1 MLDIDEK
8 RAKIKKALPYWR
20 KVYTSL
26 FASLTSLLFSV
37 IILDAYT
44 NAYQKNEVDFSGR
57 AVRVVLCLLFPIF
70 SVFVAWVVFNYFD
83 NLDLFNKR
91 DYLEKREKTK
101 KIRPLIAEKPYLLGF
116 AIEMLFSAAIF
127 TSAYDMALSFFFPNI
142 NIAISRL
149 LAVVTMAILRLLQ
162 LWSLQDKWEV
172 EIEHPLFAEKAIFK
186 RNRDPYTFKAHQMVW
201 QPIGFVIL
209 FSLVCSIVTS
219 YGFVLFLAVF
229 YIIISPD
236 MWWAILGLPII
247 IIAATYVI
255 RLIHNTRKRAIL
267 IKKLKQMEREGLAEV
282 KIKGRKYLSATFT
295 FLPFSVEIVDKE
307 GERYQCRVIS
317 ASKINAPMYFKI
329 DEYLV
334 EHGMHLRGG
343 ALLSKAPGYMGA
355 AAVDIS
361 GMGGKENPTN
371 MMFGFRMAHKL
382 KFPEGEGHKV
392 VILSPTPTTAFSVH
406 GREFSPIDTGERI
419 GDYTI
424 YTATGLFN
432 HIERQSRKGKRDY
445 DY

>member
-1 MLDIDEK
+1 MFDFQITPRLK
-8 RAKIKKALPYWR
+8 SAVPYIR
-20 KVYTSL
+20 KVYTSI
-26 FASLTSLLFSV
+26 FSSLAAVLFSY
-37 IILDAYT
+37 IILESYM
-44 NAYQKNEVDFSGR
+44 NAFLEYEVDFQGNTEQTIL
-57 AVRVVLCLLFPIF
+57 VLLFPIF
-70 SVFVAWVVFNYFD
+70 IIGVSWLVYNYFD

-91 DYLEKREKTK
+91 DYHEKREKTK
-101 KIRPLIAEKPYLLGF
+101 TIRPLIAEKPYLIGF
-116 AIEMLFSAAIF
+116 AIDMLFSTAIF
-127 TSAYDMALSFFFPNI
+127 TNGYDIALLYFFPDI
-142 NIAISRL
+142 NIAVSRL
-149 LAVVTMAILRLLQ
+149 LAVITMATLRLIQ
-162 LWSLQDKWEV
+162 LWTLQDKWET
-172 EIEHPLFAEKAIFK
+172 EIEHPLFAEKAVFK
-186 RNRDPYTFKAHQMVW
+186 RNRDPYTFKAHQLIW

-209 FSLVCSIVTS
+209 FALGCSFATS
-219 YGFVLFLAVF
+219 YGFILFLAAF

-236 MWWAILGLPII
+236 MWWAVFGIPII
-247 IIAATYVI
+247 ILIATYAI

-282 KIKGRKYLSATFT
+282 RIKGRKYLSATFT

-307 GERYQCRVIS
+307 GERYQCTVLS
-317 ASKINAPMYFKI
+317 ASKINAPMYFKT

-343 ALLSKAPGYMGA
+343 ALLARGGA
-355 AAVDIS
+355 FMQAVDIS
-361 GMGGKENPTN
+361 QLGGKENPTN
-371 MMFGFRMAHKL
+371 MTFGFRIAHKL

-392 VILSPTPTTAFSVH
+392 VILSPTPTTAFSVQ

>member
-1 MLDIDEK
+1 MFDIDEK
-8 RAKIKKALPYWR
+8 RAQIKKALPYWR

-26 FASLTSLLFSV
+26 FASLTSLLFSA
-37 IILDAYT
+37 IILSAYT
-44 NAYQKNEVDFSGR
+44 AAYSENEVDFTGSIEK
-57 AVRVVLCLLFPIF
+57 VVLMLLFPIF
-70 SVFVAWVVFNYFD
+70 SIFVVWLVFNYFD

-116 AIEMLFSAAIF
+116 AIEMLFSTVIF
-127 TSAYDMALSFFFPNI
+127 TSSYDMALYFFFPKI
-142 NIAISRL
+142 DIVVSRL

-162 LWSLQDKWEV
+162 LWSLQDKWET
-172 EIEHPLFAEKAIFK
+172 EIMHPLFAEKAMFK
-186 RNRDPYTFKAHQMVW
+186 RNRDPYTFKPHQMIW

-219 YGFVLFLAVF
+219 YGFILFLSVF

-236 MWWAILGLPII
+236 MWWAVFGMPVIVII
-247 IIAATYVI
+247 ATYVI

-267 IKKLKQMEREGLAEV
+267 IKRLKQMEREGLAEV

-307 GERYQCRVIS
+307 GERYQCTVLS
-317 ASKINAPMYFKI
+317 ASKINAPMYFKT

-343 ALLSKAPGYMGA
+343 ALIARGGA
-355 AAVDIS
+355 FMQAVDIS
-361 GMGGKENPTN
+361 QLGGKENPTN
-371 MMFGFRMAHKL
+371 MTFGFRIAHKL

-392 VILSPTPTTAFSVH
+392 VILSPTPTTAFSVQ